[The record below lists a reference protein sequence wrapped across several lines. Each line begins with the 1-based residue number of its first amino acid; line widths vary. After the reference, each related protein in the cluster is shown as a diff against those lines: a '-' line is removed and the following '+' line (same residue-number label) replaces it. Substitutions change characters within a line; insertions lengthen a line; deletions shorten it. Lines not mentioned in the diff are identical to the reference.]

1 MKQKQ
6 KFHIYTSHFKTL
18 LKQSMFYIQLTSKA
32 GKLELQEEKILREI
46 GVFVLQLQDE
56 IYLYFKNY
64 IVPISVLRYSGFR
77 NIP

>member
-1 MKQKQ
+1 
-6 KFHIYTSHFKTL
+6 
-18 LKQSMFYIQLTSKA
+18 MFYIQLTSKA

-77 NIP
+77 NIPWESSIHICCKNIILRLEGGR